1 MAKKIRFP
9 LEMDHGIQ
17 VRTMEELRNHFSLVR
32 VLEYFEN
39 GKLLIWLKDR
49 YEMDLANQIEQLQVN
64 EKDLQKKLC
73 NILGVKYNEIDA
85 ELMKAEKLFIDYK
98 LDKAF
103 SIFKRLA
110 GKGNG
115 RAMYFLGE
123 YYAQGYGSVKEDT
136 EKRAEWRK
144 KGKNTGDTLAL
155 LNFAHTLPNN
165 DPGKKKFFEKVFNNV
180 LKLAENGDIFAQWE
194 VADMYKFGLGIEENE
209 EEEVRW
215 LKESASKGFWKAQ
228 CDLGYYYRIGQ
239 DKSQEAFTWYIKA
252 AELGVTEAQLA
263 VAELLDIDGDLKK
276 DYTEANRWY
285 RKAADQGDVYAM
297 YHLAINYR
305 LGKGC
310 NVDYK
315 EAFKWYQKA
324 ADQGLKWA
332 MCHLAN
338 LYCLGQGCNIDY
350 KEAFKW
356 YQKAAGLGVT
366 KALLEMGNLLDWK
379 GDLEKDPTR
388 ANQWYRKAAEQGEVE
403 AMCYLADNYCEGNG
417 CSVNYYEA
425 FKWYKKA
432 ADQGDYDAMYCL
444 ANLYYLGKGC
454 SVNHNEAFRLY
465 KEAAEHGV
473 TWAMYNLGMCY
484 RQGDGCKKDFGKS
497 KEWIKEAAEEGNE
510 LAIKK
515 LRELFGI
522 VL

>member
-136 EKRAEWRK
+136 EKSAKWRE
-144 KGKNTGDTLAL
+144 KGRDAGDTLAS

-165 DPGKKKFFEKVFNNV
+165 DPGAKEIYEKVFKDV
-180 LKLAENGDIFAQWE
+180 LKLAENGDVFAQWE
-194 VADMYKFGLGIEENE
+194 VADMYEFGYGIEKNKAEQ
-209 EEEVRW
+209 VHW
-215 LKESASKGFWKAQ
+215 LKESARKGFWMAQ
-228 CDLGYYYRIGQ
+228 CDLGDYYYYEE
-239 DKSQEAFTWYIKA
+239 KKYEEAFNWYKKA
-252 AELGVTEAQLA
+252 AELGLAEAQL
-263 VAELLDIDGDLKK
+263 EIGILLDWDGDLEK
-276 DYTEANRWY
+276 DPARANQWY
-285 RKAADQGDVYAM
+285 RKAAEQGEEWAM
-297 YHLAINYR
+297 YYLADNYCE
-305 LGKGC
+305 GNGC
-310 NVDYK
+310 HVN
-315 EAFKWYQKA
+315 
-324 ADQGLKWA
+324 
-332 MCHLAN
+332 
-338 LYCLGQGCNIDY
+338 Y

-379 GDLEKDPTR
+379 GDLEKDPPR
-388 ANQWYRKAAEQGEVE
+388 ANQWYHKAAEQGEVE
-403 AMCYLADNYCEGNG
+403 AMYYLADNYCEGNG

-454 SVNHNEAFRLY
+454 SVNYYEAFRLY

-497 KEWIKEAAEEGNE
+497 KEWIKKAAEGGNE